1 MSPAGG
7 TRSSS
12 KSLAFGSTFAWAY
25 WTMVSCNVLAPQ
37 LFWSK
42 KLRTNIPVMF
52 VVSIIINIGMWFERY
67 VIIATSLNRDFLPS
81 SWGDFTATPVDMG
94 LYLGTFGL
102 FFTLFLLFVRW
113 IPMFAIAEL
122 KGVLP
127 HAHPHL
133 DDHGHDGAKAKG
145 ELAPA
150 PAE

>member
-1 MSPAGG
+1 
-7 TRSSS
+7 
-12 KSLAFGSTFAWAY
+12 
-25 WTMVSCNVLAPQ
+25 MVSCNVIAPQ
-37 LFWSK
+37 FFWSK
-42 KLRTNIPVMF
+42 KLRTNIPFMF
-52 VVSIIINIGMWFERY
+52 VVSIVINIGMWFERY
-67 VIIATSLNRDFLPS
+67 VIIATSLHRDYLPS
-81 SWGDFTATPVDMG
+81 SWGDFTASPIDMG

-133 DDHGHDGAKAKG
+133 GGHGHEEPAVKG

>member
-1 MSPAGG
+1 PHPL
-7 TRSSS
+7 SSS
-12 KSLAFGSTFAWAY
+12 SISTATSHISSLSLHDALPIF
-25 WTMVSCNVLAPQ
+25 
-37 LFWSK
+37 
-42 KLRTNIPVMF
+42 
-52 VVSIIINIGMWFERY
+52 INIGMWFERY

-127 HAHPHL
+127 QAHPHL
-133 DDHGHDGAKAKG
+133 GGHGHEEPAAKG